1 MNKKTPSNSGAA
13 ALTASASSVHSW
25 RQTYADYL
33 ALTKPRITRMVV
45 ITAGLGFA
53 LAVAP
58 GSTPGSGAEAWTWG
72 GLIGSLAGTAASC
85 MAASVFNQAWEK
97 NTDALMTRTA
107 DRPVAAGR
115 VSVTHALWWGIAW
128 ALLGQGLLC
137 SFGTPL
143 ASVLAGVTIALYVL
157 VYTPMKRWSPWA
169 LWVGA
174 IPGALPPVIGYAAAT
189 RSANASWSFAGY
201 EIFGRVDAI
210 AWVLFA
216 VMFFWQV
223 PHFLAIAWKYRKQY
237 AAAGMKM
244 LPVIDPSGRRAAAE
258 SVVGAVLLLASAL
271 WPVFVGDLGA
281 VYAGV
286 VVLTAGIFLW
296 TAVRFM
302 QEKSD
307 ARAMQMFFTSLAV
320 LPVLLL
326 AVAVASW

>member
-1 MNKKTPSNSGAA
+1 MRS
-13 ALTASASSVHSW
+13 SA
-25 RQTYADYL
+25 
-33 ALTKPRITRMVV
+33 
-45 ITAGLGFA
+45 
-53 LAVAP
+53 
-58 GSTPGSGAEAWTWG
+58 
-72 GLIGSLAGTAASC
+72 
-85 MAASVFNQAWEK
+85 
-97 NTDALMTRTA
+97 
-107 DRPVAAGR
+107 
-115 VSVTHALWWGIAW
+115 
-128 ALLGQGLLC
+128 
-137 SFGTPL
+137 
-143 ASVLAGVTIALYVL
+143 
-157 VYTPMKRWSPWA
+157 
-169 LWVGA
+169 
-174 IPGALPPVIGYAAAT
+174 
-189 RSANASWSFAGY
+189 
-201 EIFGRVDAI
+201 RVDAI